1 MPRFLSLSELLS
13 SLTNSV
19 ATLVDAPAG
28 ADVVVDQVAFLDAGD
43 LMMDLPPGQPLAE
56 AYLQVGVGDR
66 EATQWL
72 CALARECPAADRPRV
87 LFSKSVTPELRAAA
101 AEAGIALVAVHPQ
114 ARWEMV
120 YSLIDRITGHSAGA
134 ATAEQPPALDTDLF
148 GLAQSVAASTR
159 GLVSIEDDQF
169 RVLAYSADNAATA
182 DPVRRLSVLG
192 RQGPS
197 GYMRWLQREG
207 VFDRLRNS
215 GDTIEVPP
223 QPEWETRR
231 RIAIGIREPGR
242 HGGRSP
248 AVLGTIWVQE
258 GGEPL
263 DPDSPHT
270 LRGAA
275 SIAAR
280 VIWRARRA
288 PTSDALLIQRLFGAH
303 GGGVDVAAFAH
314 HFGVHAD
321 GPAAVVGFARCA
333 EADEDDEVMQRAI
346 VTLRLHASAF
356 RQDCLTTLIG
366 PRLYVLFP
374 EHHSVDRVASWA
386 RQVIG
391 RLGEHFALELRG
403 AIAAPVEG
411 LADVTRARA
420 EVDRVLDRTTELP
433 GAEAVTTLARSR
445 TTVLL
450 AEILAAVGERADLQ
464 DPRVDLLVDYD
475 RRYSAQL
482 CQSLDA
488 YLRRYGDVRSAAA
501 DLGIHPN
508 TLRYRIRRAADLMGI
523 DLDSAADRLL
533 LEIQLAARRAGSGEQ
548 PPEGGRS

>member
-1 MPRFLSLSELLS
+1 MSRFLSLSELLS

-19 ATLVDAPAG
+19 ATLVDAPQG
-28 ADVVVDQVAFLDAGD
+28 DDVVVDQVAFLDPGD
-43 LMMDLPPGQPLAE
+43 LLMDLPPGQPLAE

-66 EATQWL
+66 EATEWL
-72 CALARECPAADRPRV
+72 RALARDCPPADRPRV
-87 LFSKSVTPELRAAA
+87 LFAKSVSAELRAAA
-101 AEAGIALVAVHPQ
+101 AAARVAVVAVHPQ

-120 YSLIDRITGHSAGA
+120 YSLIDRITGHTAG
-134 ATAEQPPALDTDLF
+134 TAGTEQPPALDTDLF

-159 GLVSIEDDQF
+159 GLVSIEDEQF
-169 RVLAYSADNAATA
+169 RVLAYSADNAAAA

-197 GYMRWLQREG
+197 GYMRWLQRAG

-242 HGGRSP
+242 HGGRAP

-263 DPDSPHT
+263 DADSPHT

-275 SIAAR
+275 AIAAR

-303 GGGVDVAAFAH
+303 GGGIDVAAFAH
-314 HFGVHAD
+314 HFGVSAD
-321 GPAAVVGFARCA
+321 GPAAVVGFGRCA
-333 EADEDDEVMQRAI
+333 AEDDEVMQRVI

-356 RQDCLTTLIG
+356 RQDCLTTMIG

-391 RLGEHFALELRG
+391 RLGEHFGLELRG
-403 AIAAPVEG
+403 AIAAPVDG
-411 LADVTRARA
+411 LADVARARA
-420 EVDRVLDRTTELP
+420 EADRVLDRTTALP
-433 GAEAVTTLARSR
+433 DAEPVTTLARSR

-450 AEILAAVGERADLQ
+450 AEILAAVGARPDLR
-464 DPRVDLLVDYD
+464 DPRVDLLEEHD
-475 RRYSAQL
+475 RKYSARL
-482 CQSLDA
+482 RASLDA

-508 TLRYRIRRAADLMGI
+508 TLRYRIRRAAELMGM
-523 DLDSAADRLL
+523 DLDSDADRLL
-533 LEIQLAARRAGSGEQ
+533 LEIQLAARRSASGEQ
-548 PPEGGRS
+548 PEPGRP